1 VVILAFVLGLA
12 IGLVGVV
19 FQQQR
24 IDRLCQQL
32 LVLLGDSGAVSYA
45 GISQHTIAT
54 RLVGSA
60 QQQQYALQQL
70 QETIQS
76 YRQLLYQAPLPF
88 LQVDREDQ
96 LIWCNASAIRLLRI
110 EPPNIEKP
118 RLLIEWVRSY
128 DLDRL
133 VEETRRS
140 QLPCQREWVMHS
152 VAPNPENPVPQQMMY
167 FQGQGLPLSEGQ
179 IGVFL
184 IDRRELVELTQQRD
198 RWVSD
203 VAHELKTPLTS
214 IRLVAETIMG
224 RVDPEVRPWMERL
237 MREVIN
243 LSNLVHDLLDLSRL
257 ERRVP
262 QTLNITRVDLAELVQ
277 SAWQSL
283 EPITEQNHIGMIY
296 VGPDSAIVEGD
307 RPRLYRVILN
317 LLDNA
322 IKYSCN
328 AEVIEVH
335 LSIGSEADLAPE
347 IVSSALDAAATP
359 GVCTAAPVANRPT
372 THVILDVIDY
382 GAGFPEQAL
391 PHVFERFYRADPSR
405 AKVESSS
412 PLSFNPVDD
421 GETDDEADDKAN
433 NDAEF
438 DSQSGP
444 PSGSQPGYP
453 FNPQGNSCGL
463 GLAIVQQIV
472 IAHRGSVT
480 VQNHPTTHG
489 GWVQVCLP
497 CGRQS

>member
-1 VVILAFVLGLA
+1 VIILAFVFGLA
-12 IGLVGVV
+12 IGTVGVV
-19 FQQQR
+19 LQQR
-24 IDRLCQQL
+24 RINRLCQQL
-32 LVLLGDSGAVSYA
+32 LTLLGDSSTGPYL
-45 GISQHTIAT
+45 GISQQTIAT

-60 QQQQYALQQL
+60 QLQQQAQYQL
-70 QETIQS
+70 QETIKG

-88 LQVDREDQ
+88 LQVDRDDQ

-110 EPPNIEKP
+110 EPPNIERP

-167 FQGQGLPLSEGQ
+167 FQGQGLPLEDGQ

-214 IRLVAETIMG
+214 IRLVAETMTS
-224 RVDPEVRPWMERL
+224 RVDPEVRPWMDRL
-237 MREVIN
+237 LREVIN

-257 ERRVP
+257 ERRAV
-262 QTLNITRVDLAELVQ
+262 QTLTISRVDVAQLVQ
-277 SAWQSL
+277 EAWQSL
-283 EPITEQNHIGMIY
+283 EPITERHQMGMLY
-296 VGPDSAIVEGD
+296 VGPDSAIIEGD

-322 IKYSCN
+322 IKYSCS
-328 AEVIEVH
+328 AEVIEVRLR
-335 LSIGSEADLAPE
+335 LSDSLGLAPLE
-347 IVSSALDAAATP
+347 ESP
-359 GVCTAAPVANRPT
+359 PAPIEARYL
-372 THVILDVIDY
+372 ILDVIDY

-405 AKVESSS
+405 AKLESGLNLALDNPSATKAASDSGSSPADGNPAEGDSSS
-412 PLSFNPVDD
+412 PIV
-421 GETDDEADDKAN
+421 
-433 NDAEF
+433 
-438 DSQSGP
+438 SQST
-444 PSGSQPGYP
+444 
-453 FNPQGNSCGL
+453 SCGL

-472 IAHRGSVT
+472 LAHGGQVT
-480 VQNHPTTHG
+480 VQNHPNTHG
-489 GWVQVCLP
+489 GWVQVSLP
-497 CGRQS
+497 CRWSAPV

>member
-1 VVILAFVLGLA
+1 MIILAFLMGLA
-12 IGLVGVV
+12 IGFVGVV
-19 FQQQR
+19 LQQQR

-32 LVLLGDSGAVSYA
+32 LTLLGDSGNGPYV
-45 GISQHTIAT
+45 GIAQHTLAT

-60 QQQQYALQQL
+60 QQQQQAQHLL

-76 YRQLLYQAPLPF
+76 YRKLLYQAPSPF
-88 LQVDREDQ
+88 LQVDRDDQ

-110 EPPNIEKP
+110 EQPNIERP

-167 FQGQGLPLSEGQ
+167 FQGQGLPLEEGQ
-179 IGVFL
+179 VGVFL

-214 IRLVAETIMG
+214 IRLVAETITS

-257 ERRVP
+257 ERRAP
-262 QTLNITRVDLAELVQ
+262 QTLTMTRVDLAELVQ
-277 SAWQSL
+277 NAWQSL
-283 EPITEQNHIGMIY
+283 EPITEQNHIGLIY
-296 VGPDSAIVEGD
+296 MGPDSVIVEGD

-322 IKYSCN
+322 IKYSCKS
-328 AEVIEVH
+328 EVIEVH
-335 LSIGSEADLAPE
+335 LSLGSEADLAPA
-347 IVSSALDAAATP
+347 IVPSALDSAAFTV
-359 GVCTAAPVANRPT
+359 GAASPSENSAA

-405 AKVESSS
+405 TKVESGSS
-412 PLSFNPVDD
+412 LSFKPVDLD
-421 GETDDEADDKAN
+421 RADLDDADR
-433 NDAEF
+433 

-444 PSGSQPGYP
+444 PSGSQPDVP
-453 FNPQGNSCGL
+453 FNNPQGNSCGL

-472 IAHRGSVT
+472 IAHAGSVT

-497 CGRQS
+497 YRDRQP

>member
-1 VVILAFVLGLA
+1 VIILAFVLGLA
-12 IGLVGVV
+12 IGSVGIVL
-19 FQQQR
+19 QQRR

-32 LVLLGDSGAVSYA
+32 LTLLGDSGNGPYT
-45 GISQHTIAT
+45 GIAQHTLAT

-60 QQQQYALQQL
+60 QQQQQAQQQL

-76 YRQLLYQAPLPF
+76 YRKLLYQAPLPF
-88 LQVDREDQ
+88 LQIDRDDQ

-110 EPPNIEKP
+110 EQPNIERP

-167 FQGQGLPLSEGQ
+167 FQGQGLPLAGGQ
-179 IGVFL
+179 VGVFL
-184 IDRRELVELTQQRD
+184 IDRRELVELAQQRD

-214 IRLVAETIMG
+214 IRLVAETITG

-262 QTLNITRVDLAELVQ
+262 QTLNITHVDVAELVQ

-283 EPITEQNHIGMIY
+283 EPITVQNHIGMLYI
-296 VGPDSAIVEGD
+296 GPDSAIVQGD

-335 LSIGSEADLAPE
+335 LRLGSEADLAPT
-347 IVSSALDAAATP
+347 IVPSAQDCAGAAAVGASP
-359 GVCTAAPVANRPT
+359 LEPRPSS
-372 THVILDVIDY
+372 HVILDVIDY

-405 AKVESSS
+405 TKVESGSHFTFK
-412 PLSFNPVDD
+412 PEDLA
-421 GETDDEADDKAN
+421 GDDEL
-433 NDAEF
+433 

-444 PSGSQPGYP
+444 PSGSQPGSP

-472 IAHRGSVT
+472 IAHTGSVT

-497 CGRQS
+497 CRGR

>member
-1 VVILAFVLGLA
+1 VIILAFVLGLT
-12 IGLVGVV
+12 IGSVGVV
-19 FQQQR
+19 LQQRR

-32 LVLLGDSGAVSYA
+32 LTLLGDSGNGPYV
-45 GISQHTIAT
+45 GISQQTLAT

-60 QQQQYALQQL
+60 QQQQYAQHQL
-70 QETIQS
+70 EETIQS
-76 YRQLLYQAPLPF
+76 YRKLLYQAPSPF
-88 LQVDREDQ
+88 LQIDRDDQ

-110 EPPNIEKP
+110 EQPNLERP

-167 FQGQGLPLSEGQ
+167 FQGQGLPLAEGQ

-184 IDRRELVELTQQRD
+184 IDRRELVELAQQRD

-214 IRLVAETIMG
+214 IRLVAETITG

-257 ERRVP
+257 ERRAP
-262 QTLNITRVDLAELVQ
+262 QTLNMTRVDLAELVQ
-277 SAWQSL
+277 TAWQSL
-283 EPITEQNHIGMIY
+283 EPITVQNHIGLLYI
-296 VGPDSAIVEGD
+296 GPDSAIVEGD

-335 LSIGSEADLAPE
+335 LRLGSEADLAPG
-347 IVSSALDAAATP
+347 IVPSARDSAGPTGPASPRAD
-359 GVCTAAPVANRPT
+359 RPS

-405 AKVESSS
+405 AKVESGSQFVFKS
-412 PLSFNPVDD
+412 EDLD
-421 GETDDEADDKAN
+421 GTDGL
-433 NDAEF
+433 
-438 DSQSGP
+438 DSQSGSA
-444 PSGSQPGYP
+444 SGSPPGA

-472 IAHRGSVT
+472 IAHAGSVT
-480 VQNHPTTHG
+480 VQNHPMTHG

-497 CGRQS
+497 VRPS

>member
-1 VVILAFVLGLA
+1 VIILAFVLGLA
-12 IGLVGVV
+12 IGSVGVV
-19 FQQQR
+19 LQQRR

-32 LVLLGDSGAVSYA
+32 LTLLGDSGNGPYV
-45 GISQHTIAT
+45 GISQQTLAT

-60 QQQQYALQQL
+60 QQQQYAQQQL
-70 QETIQS
+70 EETIQS
-76 YRQLLYQAPLPF
+76 YRKLLYQAPSPF
-88 LQVDREDQ
+88 LQVDRDDQ

-110 EPPNIEKP
+110 EQPNLERP

-184 IDRRELVELTQQRD
+184 IDRRELVELAQQRD

-214 IRLVAETIMG
+214 IRLVAETITG

-257 ERRVP
+257 ERRAP
-262 QTLNITRVDLAELVQ
+262 QTLNITRVDVAELVQ

-283 EPITEQNHIGMIY
+283 EPITVQNHIGMLYI
-296 VGPDSAIVEGD
+296 GPDSAIVQGD

-335 LSIGSEADLAPE
+335 LRLGSEVDLAPA
-347 IVSSALDAAATP
+347 IVPSALDSATP
-359 GVCTAAPVANRPT
+359 VGVAAPLADRPS

-405 AKVESSS
+405 TKAESGS
-412 PLSFNPVDD
+412 PLSLN
-421 GETDDEADDKAN
+421 TDLLNEAD
-433 NDAEF
+433 EL

-444 PSGSQPGYP
+444 PSGSQPGAA

-472 IAHRGSVT
+472 IAHMGSVT

-497 CGRQS
+497 CRER